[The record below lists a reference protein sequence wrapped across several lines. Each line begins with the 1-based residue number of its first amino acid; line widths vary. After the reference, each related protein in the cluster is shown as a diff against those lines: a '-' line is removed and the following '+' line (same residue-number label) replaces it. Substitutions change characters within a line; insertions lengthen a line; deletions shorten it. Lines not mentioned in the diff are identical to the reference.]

1 MEGTIYYPKFKISIQ
16 SRKMDYQQAERMS
29 SKGAPSWTNKI
40 SNSMICNYFY
50 VFFVIFAVWAGLSL
64 LAGVWIFASRRSMSF
79 GMLMALIINIILS
92 FGISA
97 TTALFLYLIC
107 DRALKPAMS
116 AGFQNPEEDA
126 TTEEEDEPNAGMP
139 SAGMPGDGMS
149 GAGM

>member
-1 MEGTIYYPKFKISIQ
+1 MEGTIYHPKFKISIQ
-16 SRKMDYQQAERMS
+16 SRKMDYQQAGRISS

-50 VFFVIFAVWAGLSL
+50 VCFILFPECAGLSL

-107 DRALKPAMS
+107 DRALQPAMAA
-116 AGFQNPEEDA
+116 AGFEDMGLEG
-126 TTEEEDEPNAGMP
+126 TTEEEDADDNVVA
-139 SAGMPGDGMS
+139 
-149 GAGM
+149 